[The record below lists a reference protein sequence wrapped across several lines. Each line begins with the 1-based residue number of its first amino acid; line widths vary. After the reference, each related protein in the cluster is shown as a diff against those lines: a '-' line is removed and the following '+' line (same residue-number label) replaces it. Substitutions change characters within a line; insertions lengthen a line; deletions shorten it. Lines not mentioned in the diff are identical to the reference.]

1 MLRWD
6 CVFCIG
12 HSVHVLREPTAT
24 GMEFYH
30 EIDTASLC
38 VYGDVSLQSVC
49 KFILS
54 MR

>member
-1 MLRWD
+1 MGL
-6 CVFCIG
+6 CVLHWPF
-12 HSVHVLREPTAT
+12 SVHVLREPTAI

-38 VYGDVSLQSVC
+38 VDGDVSLQSVC
-49 KFILS
+49 QFILS